1 MSDQIRQR
9 QRVNDW
15 MAGNGAT
22 FSVLHQGRVET
33 SAAPYDPIPLVLPA
47 REFTHI
53 EQGLIQRICALNLFL
68 GDIYGSRMIVQDGI
82 IPEEFVYSSPAFQPF
97 CMGLKPVKALYN
109 HITATDLVRDK
120 NGCWYVMQDNLA
132 VPRGA
137 SYPHFAR
144 KLSRAVSPE
153 TYEVPALCDNCGL
166 DILLSQLY
174 RDLSSGL
181 QNNAGLTVIL
191 RAGDE
196 TNANFELNYL
206 AELTGAA
213 VAAPED
219 LTVMEDAVY
228 YRSPEG
234 GGFQKVSVIHRQVHD
249 NDLDPLVFDVSSTMG
264 VPHLMEAYR
273 RGRVAIVNA
282 PGCGIA
288 DDRGLNYFVPQMIR
302 YYLDEEPILP
312 NVPTWLPWY
321 DEQRKYIMEHI
332 DDLLIKDISGDLS
345 QGAVRVSTLTAQA
358 RNAVKEKLLRY
369 PRRYV
374 AQQIMDI
381 ATEPVLS
388 ADGTTQLQAR
398 TDLRCFTVHS
408 DSIRVWMGGL
418 GRFSLTDENGQ
429 YRSGFKDAWVL
440 SE

>member
-1 MSDQIRQR
+1 MNDLSRQR

-15 MAGNGAT
+15 MAGNQAT
-22 FSVLHQGRVET
+22 FSVMHQGHVER
-33 SAAPYDPIPLVLPA
+33 SAAPYDPIPLVLSA
-47 REFTHI
+47 EEFTHL

-68 GDIYGSRMIVQDGI
+68 GDIYSNRMIVRDGV
-82 IPEEFVYSSPAFQPF
+82 IPEEFVYSSPEFQPF

-109 HITATDLVRDK
+109 HITATDLVKDTS
-120 NGCWYVMQDNLA
+120 GQWYVMQDNLA

-137 SYPHFAR
+137 AYPHFAR

-153 TYEVPALCDNCGL
+153 TYEVPGLCDNCGL

-174 RDLSSGL
+174 QDLAQGL
-181 QNNAGLTVIL
+181 QNNDGITVIL
-191 RAGDE
+191 KAGE
-196 TNANFELNYL
+196 QTNANFELGYL
-206 AELTGAA
+206 SELTGA
-213 VAAPED
+213 VFAAPED

-234 GGFQKVSVIHRQVHD
+234 GGFQKVAVIHRQTHD
-249 NDLDPLVFDVSSTMG
+249 SDLDPLVFDLNSTMG

-273 RGRVAIVNA
+273 HGRVAIVNA

-302 YYLDEEPILP
+302 YYLDEEPILQ

-321 DEQRKYIMEHI
+321 DDQRKYILEHI
-332 DDLLIKDISGDLS
+332 DELLIKDISGDLS
-345 QGAVRVSTLTAQA
+345 NGSIQVSTLTAQG
-358 RNAVKEKLLRY
+358 RNAIKEKLLRY
-369 PRRYV
+369 PRRYI

-381 ATEPVLS
+381 DRQPILS
-388 ADGTTQLQAR
+388 PDGQSQIMAR
-398 TDLRCFTVHS
+398 TDLRCFTVHC

-418 GRFSLTDENGQ
+418 SRFSHLDENGQ
-429 YRSGFKDAWVL
+429 YVSGFKDAWVM
-440 SE
+440 SK